1 MPRMHDHTI
10 LVVEDDADVRGAVV
24 AVLESRGYDVV
35 EASDGRV
42 ALEQLR
48 GGRRF
53 CLILLDLFMPGMNGW
68 DFRAE
73 QLKDPR
79 LAQVPVLVI
88 SADALAA
95 QHARA
100 SGVIGAMTKP
110 IEFDRLI
117 QVIEAHC

>member
-1 MPRMHDHTI
+1 MPSAQHTI
-10 LVVEDDADVRGAVV
+10 LVVDDDNDVRGALM
-24 AVLESRGYDVV
+24 AVLESHGYQVV
-35 EASDGRV
+35 EARDGRD

-48 GGRRF
+48 SGRIF
-53 CLILLDLFMPGMNGW
+53 CLILLDLCMPGMNGW

-79 LAQVPVLVI
+79 LAQVPVLVV
-88 SADALAA
+88 SADGVAA

-100 SGVIGAMTKP
+100 TGVIGAMTKP

-117 QVIEAHC
+117 AVIEQHC